1 MKKTRDIFSQGI
13 KYQKWV
19 DCLFTL
25 LNVVV
30 VVVVGRR
37 RVLQVVV
44 RV

>member
-30 VVVVGRR
+30 VVVGRR

>member
-1 MKKTRDIFSQGI
+1 MMKKTRDIFSQGI

-30 VVVVGRR
+30 VVGRR